1 MSRKK
6 KSEFD
11 FEEAL
16 TELDTL
22 LEQMES
28 GKLTLEESLSQFE
41 RGIQLTRQC
50 QGLLKQAEQKVDLL
64 IQKDGEMVLED
75 FESEPRIW
83 TRP

>member
-1 MSRKK
+1 MTRKK
-6 KSEFD
+6 KSELD
-11 FEEAL
+11 FEQAL

-50 QGLLKQAEQKVDLL
+50 QGLLKQAEQKVEML
-64 IQKDGEMVLED
+64 IQKDGELVREPFDED
-75 FESEPRIW
+75 LA
-83 TRP
+83 